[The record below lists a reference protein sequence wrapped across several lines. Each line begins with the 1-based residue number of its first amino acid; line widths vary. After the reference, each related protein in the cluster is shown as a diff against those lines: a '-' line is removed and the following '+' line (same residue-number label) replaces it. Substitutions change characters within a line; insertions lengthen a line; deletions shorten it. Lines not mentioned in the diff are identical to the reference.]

1 MNRVTIMIGC
11 RLWLGSHCRLVLEPR
26 FIIAAQ
32 SLERVS
38 VMVAIVYGFGIEAKR
53 RCKILGCSIYF
64 VLRHQNAGEVV
75 VRFRGTGFEAER
87 NVVLFHRFIQ
97 AARLLQSDAVVQMLA
112 RAKRQI
118 GHDPTL
124 TLRFRPWTARLAN
137 PERTERNNKH
147 RRPL

>member
-1 MNRVTIMIGC
+1 MMII
-11 RLWLGSHCRLVLEPR
+11 RRFWFESHRRFVLEPC

-32 SLERVS
+32 SLKRVS
-38 VMVAIVYGFGIEAKR
+38 VMVVIISGFGIESKR
-53 RCKILGCSIYF
+53 LRKMLGCFIYF
-64 VLRHQNAGEVV
+64 VLRRQNIGEVV

-87 NVVLFHRFIQ
+87 NVILLQRFIQ
-97 AARLLQSDAVVQMLA
+97 ATRLLQRDAIIQMLA
-112 RAKRQI
+112 RANRQI
-118 GHDPTL
+118 GHDPAL